1 MRFSPASRLTDRQ
14 ILWVAYKNDG
24 SKFNRITDPVG
35 HTATLLAAQWAETH
49 ADDVKGVQWG

>member
-14 ILWVAYKNDG
+14 ILWVAYRNDG

-49 ADDVKGVQWG
+49 ASDVQPLVI

>member
-14 ILWVAYKNDG
+14 ILWVAYRNDG

-35 HTATLLAAQWAETH
+35 HTATLLAAQFSETYGSDVTDPM
-49 ADDVKGVQWG
+49 AD